1 MHPRTIKTIR
11 RSNKLIECLK
21 LPSLLNINPRS
32 VYNKID
38 NLKTYIIENDI
49 ELACISESWERPEYS
64 LDKLFDL
71 DDYVVISNVHQRKN
85 HGGRPAII
93 VKKGKFQVEN
103 ITNTIVSIPWG
114 VEATWCL
121 LTPKNTSNNSL
132 IKKIAVAS
140 IYSKPNSHKKSILHD
155 HLASVFHLLSSKY
168 NDGLHWILC
177 GDTNDLK
184 LDPILH
190 LSSNLKQVVEHP
202 TRLSPPALLDPII
215 TDLHAYYQSPVCEDP
230 IEVDFDK
237 NGENSDHQMVKMI
250 PLNSVQ
256 NQVEKIKK
264 RIIYRPLTDEGF
276 RKMTSKLGKMDWDFI
291 EDIDEVEVQMKTFQD
306 TLFSIFDDCFP
317 QKMKVV
323 SNKDEPFYNDKL
335 RKLKNRKSR
344 EYSKNRKSKKYSA
357 LHKLY
362 DIELK
367 KAKHNFYS
375 SKVQKLKSSNSKQWY
390 KQMKMLL
397 KYDQKDEMIQVDDL
411 KHLSD
416 IDQAEAIAEKFAEVS
431 NEYDVLN
438 RQEIEVPEFSGDQ
451 IPDITENDVIEAL
464 DSLKLNKSERL
475 SDVPAKIFKTF
486 SIYLCKPL
494 ASLIKN
500 AIRKGHWPR
509 FLKVELVTPIP
520 KVSNPK
526 NAEDLRNISGLMN
539 LNKIL
544 EKVICKL
551 IISDMKPTLDPAQ
564 FANQRG
570 LSIQH
575 YLIKMLDRI
584 LSALDRNSKGDCV
597 AIIATMVDWKQ
608 AFPRQD
614 ATLGIQSFLKNG
626 VRPSLIPILMSFF
639 EDRKMIVKWHGV
651 QSGLKDLPG
660 GGPQGSSVGI
670 LEYLSQSNDSASSV
684 PVDDRYKF
692 VDDLTFLE
700 IINLMN
706 IGLASYNIRK
716 HIPSNI
722 PDHNQI
728 IPAKHLKSQ
737 KYLEDID
744 LWTAKNKMM
753 LNPKK
758 TKNMVFNFTKNN
770 QFKTDIKLKKQSLE
784 VMKEMKLL
792 GTYITEDLRWNRNT
806 EELVKNANKRMR
818 LLHAA
823 SKFTY
828 KTSDLKTIYKMFI
841 RSSLEISSVVWHSGL
856 TEKNRADI
864 ERVQKSAVKII
875 LNERDINYEDALEK
889 LNLQTL
895 DKRREVLCLSFAKKC
910 LKNEKVKKFF
920 PYNQFSEIRTRHSE
934 IFKVNHANTE
944 RYKKSTIPYLQ
955 KLLNDEVKQ
964 KRNFLRWKGS

>member
-1 MHPRTIKTIR
+1 M
-11 RSNKLIECLK
+11 K
-21 LPSLLNINPRS
+21 LPSVLNINPRS

-38 NLKTYIIENDI
+38 NLKTYIIENEI
-49 ELACISESWERPEYS
+49 ELTCISESWERPEYP

-71 DDYVVISNVHQRKN
+71 DDDYIVISNVHQRKN

-93 VKKGKFQVEN
+93 VKKEKFQVEN
-103 ITNTIVSIPWG
+103 ITNTIVNIPWG
-114 VEATWCL
+114 VEVAWCL
-121 LTPKNTSNNSL
+121 LTPKNTSNNSM

-140 IYSKPNSHKKSILHD
+140 IYSKPNSHKKSVLHD
-155 HLASVFHLLSSKY
+155 HISSAFHTLSSRY
-168 NDGLHWILC
+168 SDGLYWILC

-190 LSSNLKQVVEHP
+190 LSSNLKQVVEQP

-230 IEVDFDK
+230 IECDFDK
-237 NGENSDHQMVKMI
+237 NGENSDHLMVKMI
-250 PLNSVQ
+250 PLNSVD
-256 NQVEKIKK
+256 NHVTKVKK
-264 RIIYRPLTDEGF
+264 KIIYRPLSDEGF
-276 RKMTSKLGKMDWDFI
+276 KRMTLKLSEMDWEFI
-291 EDIDEVEVQMKTFQD
+291 EDIDEVEFQMKMFQD

-317 QKMKVV
+317 QKVKVV
-323 SNKDEPFYNDKL
+323 SNRDEPFYNDKL

-344 EYSKNRKSKKYSA
+344 EYNRHRKSQKYCE
-357 LHKLY
+357 LHQLY
-362 DIELK
+362 NTELK
-367 KAKHNFYS
+367 KAKHKFYS
-375 SKVQKLKSSNSKQWY
+375 NKVQKLKSSNSKQWY

-397 KYDQKDEMIQVDDL
+397 KYDQKDDMIQVDDI

-416 IDQAEAIAEKFAEVS
+416 IEQAEVIAEKFAQVS

-438 RQEIEVPEFSGDQ
+438 RQEVDIPVFSKDQ

-475 SDVPAKIFKTF
+475 NDIPAKIFKTY
-486 SIYLCKPL
+486 SRYLCKPI
-494 ASLIKN
+494 AFLIKN
-500 AIRKGHWPR
+500 AISKGHWPR
-509 FLKVELVTPIP
+509 FLKVEMVTPIP

-526 NAEDLRNISGLMN
+526 NVEDLRNIAGLMN

-551 IISDMKPTLDPAQ
+551 IISDMKPKMDPAQ

-584 LSALDRNSKGDCV
+584 LSALDKNSKGDCF

-651 QSGLKDLPG
+651 QSELKDLPG

-684 PVDDRYKF
+684 PVNDRYKF

-706 IGLASYNIRK
+706 IGLASYNIRR
-716 HIPSNI
+716 HVPNNI
-722 PDHNQI
+722 PDSNQF
-728 IPAKHLKSQ
+728 IPAEFLKSQ
-737 KYLEDID
+737 KYLKDID
-744 LWTAKNKMM
+744 MWTENNKMM

-770 QFKTDIKLKKQSLE
+770 QFKTDIKLRNQSLE
-784 VMKEMKLL
+784 VMDEMKLL
-792 GTYITEDLRWNRNT
+792 GTYITNDLKWNRNT
-806 EELVKNANKRMR
+806 EELIKNANKRMR
-818 LLHAA
+818 LMHAA
-823 SKFTY
+823 SKFTS
-828 KTSDLKTIYKMFI
+828 KVSDLKTIYKMFI

-856 TEKNRADI
+856 SEKNRVDL

-875 LNERDINYEDALEK
+875 LNERDIHYEDALKK

-895 DKRREVLCLSFAKKC
+895 DKRREKLCLSFAKKC
-910 LKNEKVKKFF
+910 LKNEKVKNFF
-920 PYNQFSEIRTRHSE
+920 PYNPCSKIRTRHNE
-934 IFKVNHANTE
+934 IYKVNHANTE

-955 KLLNDEVKQ
+955 NMLNDEVKH
-964 KRNFLRWKGS
+964 KRNFLRCKGS